1 MWSDDAE
8 PDLSRLREWI
18 EGLAD
23 PTEYIALIKQAARD
37 GRVHVLRRS
46 LTAAEMRPASADGV
60 EVGHLAV
67 QASQLEQ
74 ALRHAHRLTQRQV
87 EQVLDRQ
94 AELNRRLAVGNDGQ
108 RAQLKLA
115 EK

>member
-37 GRVHVLRRS
+37 GRAHVLRRS
-46 LTAAEMRPASADGV
+46 LTAAEMRLASADGV

-67 QASQLEQ
+67 QTSQLEQ
-74 ALRHAHRLTQRQV
+74 VLRHAHRLTQRQV
-87 EQVLDRQ
+87 EQVLDRH